1 MIKIGIVGIGNC
13 CSSLVQGIYYC
24 RDLGEDAVG
33 VIHQDIGGYR
43 PEHIQVVAAWDIDK
57 RKVGVDL
64 SQAIWQAPNCT
75 ASFYPR
81 VPESGVT
88 VEMGAILDG
97 IADGMRESPES
108 RAFVPANL
116 PQPDVDAVV
125 ATLRQREVE
134 VLINFLPVGSEQ
146 AAKFYAECALQAGVA
161 LVNAIPVFI
170 ASDPEWADRFR
181 ARGVPI
187 VGDDFKAQL
196 GATITHRVLSELF
209 RQRGVRL
216 NRTYQL
222 NVGGNTDFLNMQDKQ
237 RLDSKR
243 ESKTEAVQATLSE
256 RLSDEQIRIGPS
268 DYVPWLNDNKV
279 AYIRME
285 GALLGG
291 VPMNL
296 ELRLSVED
304 SPNAAAIA
312 LDAIR
317 CARLAL
323 DRGIAGPLLGP
334 AAAMCKHPPVQM
346 PEEEALRIMQA
357 FFEGGDPG

>member
-1 MIKIGIVGIGNC
+1 MKTIKIGIVGIGNC
-13 CSSLVQGIYYC
+13 SSSLVQGIHYC

-33 VIHQDIGGYR
+33 VIHPDIGGYQ

-64 SQAIWQAPNCT
+64 SHAIWQAPNCT
-75 ASFYPR
+75 TSFYPR
-81 VPESGVT
+81 VPETGVI

-97 IADGMRESPES
+97 MSAGMRDAPEL
-108 RAFVPANL
+108 RAFVPAEL
-116 PQPDVDAVV
+116 PQPDVGAVV

-134 VLINFLPVGSEQ
+134 VLINFLPVGSER
-146 AAKFYAECALQAGVA
+146 ATEFYTECALQAGVA

-170 ASDPEWADRFR
+170 ASNPEWAGRFR
-181 ARGVPI
+181 AAGIPI

-196 GATITHRVLSELF
+196 GATITHRVLGELF
-209 RQRGVRL
+209 RQRGVQL

-222 NVGGNTDFLNMQDKQ
+222 NVGGNTDFLNMQDQ
-237 RLDSKR
+237 RRLDSKR
-243 ESKTEAVQATLSE
+243 ESKTEAVQAAVPE

-279 AYIRME
+279 AYVRME

-317 CARLAL
+317 CARLAW
-323 DRGIAGPLLGP
+323 IEVSVV
-334 AAAMCKHPPVQM
+334 H
-346 PEEEALRIMQA
+346 
-357 FFEGGDPG
+357 